1 VEQNEGIESGGCVY
15 RVARA
20 AACDSPRFLALSR
33 WPSSTGLSAF
43 CAMTALSTK
52 STGEEEHA
60 GWAMGGILNLIRT
73 EVRALELEQL
83 LEHALC
89 STTT

>member
-1 VEQNEGIESGGCVY
+1 
-15 RVARA
+15 
-20 AACDSPRFLALSR
+20 
-33 WPSSTGLSAF
+33 
-43 CAMTALSTK
+43 MTALSTK

-73 EVRALELEQL
+73 EVRALELE